1 LDLLTACTSSSSR
14 NRTTNAT
21 EDDTN
26 DNDDDKQQQH
36 VLSLLLFHGS
46 WNGID
51 AARCLQYLEYIFTSY
66 IAILDIDMTNTVVK
80 ILSLE
85 VDQDDDGLDLCVDQY
100 RAPAEMPSLRV
111 LYSDSGRDGGGGG
124 SSLREHDVKVT
135 ANQIS
140 SSLSSANNPSKG
152 KSSSFAQLAINRDKE
167 RVGAAIL
174 NALESLSM
182 IEMDEEEDEGDCKG
196 KGLSTPLNP
205 SSDKHTDM
213 NIDTNTTDTTTPN
226 TTPPITKGPI
236 RIFVAGD
243 RTQVGKSSICLGLL
257 GTLLHKLNHSP
268 ETLAYIKPAT
278 QCEDSMLVT
287 QYCQS
292 VGIDTVS
299 SKDAPLVYYKGFTRA
314 FLKGE
319 TDGSEV
325 LLRKVSKAVDD
336 LFLGSGDDIVGKK
349 VVIIDGVGYP
359 AVGSITG
366 TDNADIARACGYPL
380 DDNNENETNNSSNRR
395 PPGVLLVGRSGVG
408 DAIDSYN
415 LNASYFKA
423 KDVPVIGV
431 VFNRLSSEG
440 YYALEKCR
448 APITSYFKQQTRNDQ
463 VFGFIPEV
471 EAISNKSNTATTT
484 TTKNEE
490 GAIVVEPSS
499 ELAMQNAHAFIDVFS
514 SCVDVSGILKSAAG
528 IKMGTWLSDTSSAFP
543 MLSPTQ
549 WKMSTSS
556 RNMAFRTPPP
566 VKSEGTNTT
575 TTTGDSTKAAT
586 ATAQDDKQP
595 SLDPVVLA
603 SSVKEETTEEI
614 INFLKPSVLPLEYC
628 MEATT
633 DQEEV
638 QELGIVGDIDNI
650 IDSRTSSM
658 PVVENHSEVL
668 PLEHKVSSSAPPPS
682 SAIPTPSP
690 SPMQIDKGSVADDN
704 AVLVEVGATSHLLSS
719 LLPQL
724 SPPKTMEAEGN
735 KAITAPVTME
745 LGHEKITA
753 QALTELAMQTNFH
766 PPSGGNPAITPL
778 ANDISSGV
786 SDPSSQSPAVAA
798 QPEQIPQL
806 LSKKRKLGAN
816 VVMMDDG
823 SENASDLQQEQL
835 QQSRKEVKV
844 HIKSRQ
850 EIEQQAKEQGASG
863 S

>member
-1 LDLLTACTSSSSR
+1 
-14 NRTTNAT
+14 
-21 EDDTN
+21 
-26 DNDDDKQQQH
+26 
-36 VLSLLLFHGS
+36 
-46 WNGID
+46 
-51 AARCLQYLEYIFTSY
+51 
-66 IAILDIDMTNTVVK
+66 
-80 ILSLE
+80 
-85 VDQDDDGLDLCVDQY
+85 LDLCVEQY

-124 SSLREHDVKVT
+124 GSLREHDVKVT

-226 TTPPITKGPI
+226 PTPPITKGPI

-278 QCEDSMLVT
+278 QCEESQLVT
-287 QYCQS
+287 QYCES

-299 SKDAPLVYYKGFTRA
+299 SAPLVYYKGFTRA

-380 DDNNENETNNSSNRR
+380 DVSNENENNNGSSNRR
-395 PPGVLLVGRSGVG
+395 PPGVLLVGCSGVG
-408 DAIDSYN
+408 NAIDSYN

-628 MEATT
+628 MEAITE
-633 DQEEV
+633 QEEV
-638 QELGIVGDIDNI
+638 QVLGIAGDVDMGIDR
-650 IDSRTSSM
+650 RTSSM
-658 PVVENHSEVL
+658 PVVGNHSEVL
-668 PLEHKVSSSAPPPS
+668 PLEHKVNSSVPPPS
-682 SAIPTPSP
+682 SAIPTSSP
-690 SPMQIDKGSVADDN
+690 SPMQIDKGWVTDDN
-704 AVLVEVGATSHLLSS
+704 AVLVEVGATSPLLSS
-719 LLPQL
+719 LPL
-724 SPPKTMEAEGN
+724 PPKTMEAEGN
-735 KAITAPVTME
+735 KMITTTVATE

-753 QALTELAMQTNFH
+753 QALTELAMQTIVH
-766 PPSGGNPAITPL
+766 PPSSGNLVITPI
-778 ANDISSGV
+778 ANDIISGM

-798 QPEQIPQL
+798 QSEQAPQF
-806 LSKKRKLGAN
+806 LSKKRELGFN

-823 SENASDLQQEQL
+823 SGNTPDLQQQQ
-835 QQSRKEVKV
+835 QQSRKEAKV